1 MNTIEDIQL
10 VVSGALHNNEPTGA
24 EVVTCV
30 KQQPIDGVLPYLV
43 PHEAPP
49 GERFAGVSELGT
61 HFPGNKDSDDP
72 EDRVA
77 AQMEEDLGPVADRLG
92 VDIHDSP
99 LKNANYIIVARTTT
113 PEQLA
118 LAVALELDN
127 VVVIGS
133 YPYFE
138 RFPRFT
144 SVETTRDPLNNPF
157 SRPEYWH
164 GKLRDIATVGVGGL
178 RRLFERQGG
187 DLAYYAKT
195 PIPLIGKRALTMA
208 QVDRLERIPS
218 SGKTFEKIEL
228 PPDIAEFL
236 GVSGKVTR
244 IGTWGHMNNAKVC
257 TKLGVTNDGV
267 QRREFFGSIIVQI
280 KAPTATSETTLQF
293 AQNGQF

>member
-1 MNTIEDIQL
+1 MNTIENTQL
-10 VVSGALHNNEPTGA
+10 VVSGPLHNNEPTGA
-24 EVVTCV
+24 EVVTYV
-30 KQQPIDGVLPYLV
+30 KQQPIEGVLPYLV
-43 PHEAPP
+43 PHEALP

-61 HFPGNKDSDDP
+61 HFPGNKNSDDP

-99 LKNANYIIVARTTT
+99 LKNANYIAVASATT

-118 LAVALELDN
+118 LAVALELDK
-127 VVVIGS
+127 VVVVGN

-138 RFPRFT
+138 RFPRFI

-164 GKLRDIATVGVGGL
+164 GQLKGIAEIGVGGL
-178 RRLFERQGG
+178 RRLFECQRG
-187 DLAYYAKT
+187 DLTYYAKT
-195 PIPLIGKRALTMA
+195 PIPLIGAHALTMA
-208 QVDRLERIPS
+208 QVERLEHIPF
-218 SGKTFEKIEL
+218 SGETFEKVEL
-228 PPDIAEFL
+228 PPDIAVTL

-244 IGTWGHMNNAKVC
+244 VGTWGHMNNAKERSD
-257 TKLGVTNDGV
+257 LGVTNEGI
-267 QRREFFGSIIVQI
+267 QRREFFGSVFVEIN
-280 KAPTATSETTLQF
+280 APIAASGATLQF